1 MINNMT
7 TISMRS
13 CIQKVATGPE
23 YSKDLSF
30 DEARAAINT
39 ALSKEADPVQTAV
52 LLIAMR
58 MKRETDAE
66 YLGVL
71 QGIKDNMSVV
81 TANVPQLADISDPY
95 DGYARGLAITAFLP
109 AVVAACGLPA
119 FSHGVHQ
126 VGPKFGA
133 THHLIL
139 KAAGIDVDLD
149 QQHVAAKLEDPN
161 IGWSYIDQKNF
172 CPALHQLV
180 SLRERMVKRQILTTV
195 ESLCSPIRGK
205 DKTHVMC
212 GYVHKAYPSIYAS
225 LARKA
230 GFDSAVFVR
239 GVEGGLVPSLK
250 QESRFWFYKEGQ
262 KEQVQEIDPQELGI
276 TQATRAT
283 PLPDINADFDL
294 DTAVTAAAELG
305 LKTLGGKSGPGRD
318 SLVYSASLLLSTT
331 GHYSSRTMAATAV
344 RQVLDSGE
352 ALQRFQAHG

>member
-1 MINNMT
+1 MT
-7 TISMRS
+7 TTSIHS

-30 DEARAAINT
+30 DEARAAIND
-39 ALSKEADPVQTAV
+39 ALCETADPVQVAV

-66 YLGVL
+66 YLGVQ
-71 QGIKDNMSVV
+71 QGIKDNMSAV
-81 TANVPQLADISDPY
+81 TANVSQVADISDPY

-109 AVVAACGLPA
+109 AVIAACGLPA

-139 KAAGIDVDLD
+139 KTAGIAVDLN
-149 QQHVAAKLEDPN
+149 QQQVARKLEDPN
-161 IGWSYIDQKNF
+161 IGWSYIDQKSF
-172 CPALHQLV
+172 CPALHGLV
-180 SLRERMVKRQILTTV
+180 ALRERMVKRQVLTTV
-195 ESLCSPIRGK
+195 ESLCSPIRGS
-205 DKTHVMC
+205 DKTHMMC
-212 GYVHKAYPSIYAS
+212 GYVHKAYPPIYAS

-250 QESRFWFYKEGQ
+250 QESRFWFYQDGA
-262 KEQVQEIDPQELGI
+262 KEQVQAIDPQELDI
-276 TQATRAT
+276 QQSTRAT

-294 DTAVTAAAELG
+294 DVAVKAAAELG
-305 LKTLGGKSGPGRD
+305 LKTLDGKNGPGRD
-318 SLVYSASLLLSTT
+318 SLIYSASLLLSTT

-344 RQVLDSGE
+344 RQALDSGA